1 MADIILLSTADWDHP
16 LWTNKQHTALAL
28 AEFGH
33 RVLYVESLGL
43 RAPRAG
49 HRDLNRIIRRFLQMF
64 QLPRPVAPRVWVW
77 SPPVWP
83 GGHIGCPLALN
94 RFLLRIGFACMARW
108 LNFKHWI
115 FWTYNPLSALYF
127 DLQGQYCCVYHC
139 VDRIQDQPGMPA
151 ERLDVWEQRLSRAA
165 QVVFTTS
172 PELQASHCRWN
183 AHTYFYGNVADF
195 RHFNRAL
202 QQPSLRCPESL
213 SVCQRPRL
221 LFTGAIDAYKVHL
234 PLLLALA
241 LQHPDWSLVLVG
253 PIGEADPSTDV
264 ADLKACPNVYF
275 CGSQPYG
282 DLPAWAAHADVALLP
297 LRLNGYTRNMFPMK
311 FFEYLSAGLPVV
323 ATAIPA
329 LAEHGDVA
337 WLCEPQVEAFEQA
350 IQAALAGGGPSLDQR
365 LNRARTQTYQVRTAA
380 MLDVLKERGLL
391 RSTSDQ
397 AVSQGPV

>member
-1 MADIILLSTADWDHP
+1 MADIIILSTADWDHP

-43 RAPRAG
+43 RAPRPG

-83 GGHIGCPLALN
+83 GGHTGCPLALN

-172 PELQASHCRWN
+172 PELQASH
-183 AHTYFYGNVADF
+183 
-195 RHFNRAL
+195 
-202 QQPSLRCPESL
+202 SL
-213 SVCQRPRL
+213 SL
-221 LFTGAIDAYKVHL
+221 IH
-234 PLLLALA
+234 
-241 LQHPDWSLVLVG
+241 
-253 PIGEADPSTDV
+253 I
-264 ADLKACPNVYF
+264 
-275 CGSQPYG
+275 
-282 DLPAWAAHADVALLP
+282 
-297 LRLNGYTRNMFPMK
+297 
-311 FFEYLSAGLPVV
+311 
-323 ATAIPA
+323 
-329 LAEHGDVA
+329 
-337 WLCEPQVEAFEQA
+337 
-350 IQAALAGGGPSLDQR
+350 
-365 LNRARTQTYQVRTAA
+365 
-380 MLDVLKERGLL
+380 
-391 RSTSDQ
+391 
-397 AVSQGPV
+397 